1 MKKDFKTRI
10 AEIAAKIAENN
21 SDEFKDYFEGYV
33 AELLDKSMPDEV
45 KKVGE
50 AIIKKYPELKKS
62 DISYNMSR
70 DSAGNI
76 DSIKGEIFNGMTMK
90 SFMKFDFKFKD
101 NQMTNLNSAMTI
113 ANVNEAYDDNKMELP
128 SGVLTRLNSSIST
141 YADLAMAIEDIIR
154 EIIKKEPSM
163 KDLETK
169 SGWNVIFQK
178 LDQLSG
184 KKKADGEDVLDVTS
198 VDKKDAA
205 AIIPGLQEA
214 YNRINRK

>member
-113 ANVNEAYDDNKMELP
+113 ANVNEAYDDNKMEQV
-128 SGVLTRLNSSIST
+128 VLLVKDILYLNDSKKIHHFT
-141 YADLAMAIEDIIR
+141 YF
-154 EIIKKEPSM
+154 
-163 KDLETK
+163 
-169 SGWNVIFQK
+169 N
-178 LDQLSG
+178 QLSYFLFIPHIN
-184 KKKADGEDVLDVTS
+184 KVLIEVYPLSPTS
-198 VDKKDAA
+198 
-205 AIIPGLQEA
+205 
-214 YNRINRK
+214 YH